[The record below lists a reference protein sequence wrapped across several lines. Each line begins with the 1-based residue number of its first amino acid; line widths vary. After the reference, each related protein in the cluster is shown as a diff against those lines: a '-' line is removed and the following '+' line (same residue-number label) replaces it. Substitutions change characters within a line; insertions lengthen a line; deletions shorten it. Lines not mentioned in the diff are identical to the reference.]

1 MKMIWKTLVAGLL
14 LVGLLGN
21 TAVAQQ
27 PQTVADEWWELDLAE
42 ETFRLQ
48 RVADPE
54 SRRQGLMGRELAA
67 DEGMLFDFPAGTVPA
82 IWMRNMRISLDLV
95 YVDDKG
101 VIANIFPAVPACR
114 SMPCEIY
121 RADRALRF
129 VLELPAGTASRLGLS
144 EGQKLVMDELI
155 ALPTPSE

>member
-1 MKMIWKTLVAGLL
+1 MRTIWKALIAGLL
-14 LVGLLGN
+14 VVGVLGN
-21 TAVAQQ
+21 VAFAQQ
-27 PQTVADEWWELDLAE
+27 PETLSDEWWELDLAE

-54 SRRQGLMGRELAA
+54 SRRLGLMGRELAA

-95 YVDDKG
+95 YVDDHG
-101 VIANIFPAVPACR
+101 VIANIFPAVPPCR

-121 RADRALRF
+121 RAERELRF
-129 VLELPAGTASRLGLS
+129 VLELPTGTASRLGLN
-144 EGQKLVMDELI
+144 EGQRLAMDELI
-155 ALPTPSE
+155 ALPVPSE